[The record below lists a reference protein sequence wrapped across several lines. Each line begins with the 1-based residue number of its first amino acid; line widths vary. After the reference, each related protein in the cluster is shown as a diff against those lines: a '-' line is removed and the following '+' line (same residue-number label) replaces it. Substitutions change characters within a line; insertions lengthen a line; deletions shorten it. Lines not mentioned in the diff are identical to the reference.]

1 MRPMARTAEAIE
13 VKSADAVAK
22 MAVSGRL
29 VAECLEILRGMVKPG
44 VTTLELDQAARSFI
58 ERHGAKPSFLGYLGF
73 PAAICASVNEE
84 VVHGI
89 PSQDRVLEEGDVVKI
104 DLGIL
109 KDGYH
114 GDSAVSVPVGRIP
127 LAAKRLL
134 EVTEEAL
141 ECGIA
146 QVAPG
151 NRLGDVS
158 SAVQRHAEE
167 HGYSVVR
174 DYVGHG
180 IGRNMHEPPTIPNYG
195 SPGTGPVLRS
205 GQALAIEPMVN
216 AGTWKVRTLKD
227 RWTVVTHDGKL
238 SAHFEHTVLVTDDG
252 HRVLTRIGAR

>member
-1 MRPMARTAEAIE
+1 MKPVAKTAEAIE
-13 VKSADAVAK
+13 IKSADAIRKLEA
-22 MAVSGRL
+22 SCRL
-29 VAECLEILRGMVKPG
+29 VGECLHLLRDMVKPG
-44 VTTLELDQAARSFI
+44 VSTLELDEAARKFI
-58 ERHGAKPSFLGYLGF
+58 ESRGAKPSFLGYMGF
-73 PAAICASVNEE
+73 PAALCTSINEE

-89 PSQDRVLEEGDVVKI
+89 PSAGRTLAEGDVVKI

-109 KDGYH
+109 LDGYH
-114 GDSAVSVPVGRIP
+114 GDAAISVPVGRVP
-127 LAAKRLL
+127 LATKRLL
-134 EVTEEAL
+134 EVTEESL

-158 SAVQRHAEE
+158 AAIQRHAEE

-195 SPGTGPVLRS
+195 KPGTGPTLRP

-216 AGTWKVRTLKD
+216 AGTWKVETRND
-227 RWTVVTHDGKL
+227 RWTVVTRDGKL

-252 HRVLTRIGAR
+252 NRVLTRYGPK